1 MEKIKNKVKN
11 FVIGCRQTFA
21 TGKNKVMLWLMT
33 LSYMLC
39 CPSVVFADSEELAEL
54 GKEYLTKTVD
64 IVFLVVSLSFIIPGA
79 VFSAANI
86 KKFVEAQGDRDGNA
100 TKEASNHLVVGLIL
114 VVIGILILSFKTDI
128 MALLNAAMSQ

>member
-1 MEKIKNKVKN
+1 MEKIKKKLTDLVFSCKE
-11 FVIGCRQTFA
+11 TFA
-21 TGKNKVMLWLMT
+21 TGKNKAMLGLMT

-39 CPSVVFADSEELAEL
+39 CPGVVFADSEELAEL
-54 GKEYLTKTVD
+54 GKQYLTKTVD

-79 VFSAANI
+79 VFSATNI